1 MCILPQNKMEEI
13 LLHRMEGRFLHLLVY
28 MNISLSVAG
37 VLRDCNPSVS
47 YNATYS
53 LRPLCR
59 RHLQKSLQISLPEII
74 VSPDIVVFPG
84 LGFCRA
90 SDWDI

>member
-1 MCILPQNKMEEI
+1 
-13 LLHRMEGRFLHLLVY
+13 MEGDIFAPASIYEHQFVWGR
-28 MNISLSVAG
+28 A
-37 VLRDCNPSVS
+37 LRDWDPAVS

-53 LRPLCR
+53 LCPLCR
-59 RHLQKSLQISLPEII
+59 RHLQKSLQISLPELI

>member
-1 MCILPQNKMEEI
+1 MYILPQNKMEEI
-13 LLHRMEGRFLHLLVY
+13 LLHRMEGKVFAP
-28 MNISLSVAG
+28 AG
-37 VLRDCNPSVS
+37 IYEHQFVCGRGLRDCNPSVS

-53 LRPLCR
+53 LCPLCR
-59 RHLQKSLQISLPEII
+59 RHLQKSLQISLPEVI
-74 VSPDIVVFPG
+74 VSPDNVVFPG